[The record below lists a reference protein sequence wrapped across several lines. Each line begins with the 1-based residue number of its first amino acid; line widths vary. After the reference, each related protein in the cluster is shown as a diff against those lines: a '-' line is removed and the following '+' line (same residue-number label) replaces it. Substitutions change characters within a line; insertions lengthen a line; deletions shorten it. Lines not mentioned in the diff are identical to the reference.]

1 MLRVV
6 QDDTVFDSGKGTAS
20 SETLAQSG
28 WYPPAS
34 KAYQPPGVQLPG
46 NFIFASLN
54 FAPTCPRWKIKEL
67 LRIVLRHRDSATMPP
82 SASERTPLLRS
93 TSANHP
99 VTEDA
104 ITTAE
109 VAQQGQGAAPQFPT
123 LQKARSGSLTES
135 VDPGDVPPITDET
148 ESLTKFQKNGKL
160 EGVGEWKFRFVF
172 GGILLGYFVS

>member
-1 MLRVV
+1 
-6 QDDTVFDSGKGTAS
+6 
-20 SETLAQSG
+20 
-28 WYPPAS
+28 
-34 KAYQPPGVQLPG
+34 
-46 NFIFASLN
+46 
-54 FAPTCPRWKIKEL
+54 
-67 LRIVLRHRDSATMPP
+67 MPP

-123 LQKARSGSLTES
+123 SQKARSGSLTES

-172 GGILLGYFVS
+172 GGILLGYF